1 LGGTE
6 WRKKGVLERE
16 REKKNQ
22 AIVEWQSTWH
32 VCVCFINVLL
42 WNVPFMCNV
51 ILFRTS
57 A

>member
-1 LGGTE
+1 M
-6 WRKKGVLERE
+6 LERE

>member
-1 LGGTE
+1 ME
-6 WRKKGVLERE
+6 KERCVFVRKRKRE
-16 REKKNQ
+16 KNQ

-32 VCVCFINVLL
+32 CFINVLL

-57 A
+57 T